1 MAYVNFISIK
11 LENIF
16 NYSTTVHSL
25 RRKIKQYRYIEG
37 FKKMK
42 VLTCHLATPSLQVVT
57 TDNSL
62 MCIHQGILYLQRK
75 RKERNREK
83 EERWEGVIFTELG
96 WYCSFCSVAY
106 FFHTQLS
113 HRHLILYFV
122 STGGQYLL
130 T

>member
-96 WYCSFCSVAY
+96 
-106 FFHTQLS
+106 
-113 HRHLILYFV
+113 
-122 STGGQYLL
+122 
-130 T
+130 